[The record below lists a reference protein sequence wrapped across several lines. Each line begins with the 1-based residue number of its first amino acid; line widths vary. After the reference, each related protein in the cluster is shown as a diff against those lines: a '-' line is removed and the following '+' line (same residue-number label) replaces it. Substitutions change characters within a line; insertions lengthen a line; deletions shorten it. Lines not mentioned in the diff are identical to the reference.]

1 MPTNR
6 PSATRDERWEREAE
20 HFASIEYD
28 CAPLPHETIER
39 YELCRRPFHSAEYP
53 FVLLGDVR
61 GKRILDIG
69 CGDGTRSI
77 LLALKGARV
86 VGIDLS
92 KQAIAAARAR
102 AHSHAVSE
110 AAEFICGPLE
120 LYTGDCEFDV
130 IIGWNILH
138 HLISELS
145 GLLAWIQ
152 SLGKPDCT
160 YLFYEPVNLSPLL
173 RRVRL
178 MMPVPVV
185 GTPDERPLEA
195 PELDTI
201 RDSFC
206 QVDIVYFGFVVRL
219 FSRFILQ
226 NSNYEQSSRPR
237 RLAHDALGRLDWF
250 LLRALHL
257 SKLAS
262 TAVIFARARDFQ
274 CSGHSRFV
282 MS

>member
-1 MPTNR
+1 MPTNS
-6 PSATRDERWEREAE
+6 PSTTRDERWKREAE

-28 CAPLPHETIER
+28 CTPLPHETIER
-39 YELCRRPFHSAEYP
+39 YERCRRPFHSAEYP

-77 LLALKGARV
+77 LLALRGAHV

-102 AHSHAVSE
+102 AYSHAVSKST
-110 AAEFICGPLE
+110 EFICCPLE
-120 LYTGDCEFDV
+120 LYTGTCEFDV

-138 HLISELS
+138 HLINELS
-145 GLLAWIQ
+145 GLLVWLR

-160 YLFYEPVNLSPLL
+160 YLFYEPINLSPLL

-185 GTPDERPLEA
+185 GTPDERPLET
-195 PELDTI
+195 PELEII
-201 RDSFC
+201 RGSFC
-206 QVDIVYFGFVVRL
+206 QTDIVYFGFAVRL
-219 FSRFILQ
+219 FSRFILK
-226 NSNYEQSSRPR
+226 NSNYEQSSSTR
-237 RLAHDALGRLDWF
+237 RFAHDALGRLDWF

-262 TAVIFARARDFQ
+262 TAVIVAQARELR
-274 CSGHSRFV
+274 CSGHSR
-282 MS
+282 